1 MKFNLNYLA
10 DQFVFYNHQNIKHG
24 YLQIIDS
31 SGKEYFFG
39 NIKSKL
45 KAKLKINSPSFSLK
59 ILQKGSRGLGESYM
73 NNEFETENLSSLI
86 ELSAKNINVTHKFSG
101 FLQFFS
107 LNDFLGRKIFSN
119 TKKRSQKYI
128 SLH

>member
-10 DQFVFYNHQNIKHG
+10 DQFVFYNLQNIKHG

-59 ILQKGSRGLGESYM
+59 ILQKGSSGLGESYM

-86 ELSAKNINVTHKFSG
+86 DLTASSLILSYRTP
-101 FLQFFS
+101 
-107 LNDFLGRKIFSN
+107 
-119 TKKRSQKYI
+119 I
-128 SLH
+128 SLREVGICSSSKILEIFE